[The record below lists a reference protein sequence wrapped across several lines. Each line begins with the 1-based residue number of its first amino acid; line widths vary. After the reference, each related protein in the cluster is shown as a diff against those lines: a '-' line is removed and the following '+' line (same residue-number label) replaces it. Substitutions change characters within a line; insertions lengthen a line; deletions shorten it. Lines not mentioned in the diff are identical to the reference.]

1 MIHLRGAGWGPGDIG
16 DLTGKTAIV
25 TGANSGIGL
34 EAAAELAAH
43 GAHVVLACR
52 DLVSA
57 GRAADRL
64 AGATPPASVEVLP
77 LDLSSQASVR
87 RSAARFAAE
96 HGRLDVLVNNAG
108 VMASPYFETEDGFEL
123 QFATNHL
130 GPFAFTGL
138 LLDLL
143 LTTPGSRVVTVSSV
157 LHRIGRLDFTNLQG
171 LDGGFNRWF
180 AYGNSKLANLAFT
193 YELDRRLQQ
202 AGARTMA
209 LAVHPGWTRTN
220 LVSNGPVLGA
230 SALRARAGRLAAHLG
245 QSAAAGAL
253 PTLYAATAADVVG
266 GEYFGP
272 GGLAEQYGPPVRVRS
287 NRRSRRPDD
296 AARLWEVSQDL
307 TGVYFDFGPG
317 AHDDHRGRGSHP
329 VHTSGPGTDRP

>member
-1 MIHLRGAGWGPGDIG
+1 M
-16 DLTGKTAIV
+16 
-25 TGANSGIGL
+25 
-34 EAAAELAAH
+34 
-43 GAHVVLACR
+43 
-52 DLVSA
+52 
-57 GRAADRL
+57 
-64 AGATPPASVEVLP
+64 EVLP

-96 HGRLDVLVNNAG
+96 HDRLDVLVNNAG

-130 GPFAFTGL
+130 GHFAFTGL

-143 LTTPGSRVVTVSSV
+143 LTTPGSRVVTVSSA

-171 LDGGFNRWF
+171 L
-180 AYGNSKLANLAFT
+180 
-193 YELDRRLQQ
+193 RRGIQPLVRLRQLEAGQPALHLRARPPPAAGRGPHHGPGRPPRVDPHQSGLQRTG
-202 AGARTMA
+202 AG
-209 LAVHPGWTRTN
+209 
-220 LVSNGPVLGA
+220 GA